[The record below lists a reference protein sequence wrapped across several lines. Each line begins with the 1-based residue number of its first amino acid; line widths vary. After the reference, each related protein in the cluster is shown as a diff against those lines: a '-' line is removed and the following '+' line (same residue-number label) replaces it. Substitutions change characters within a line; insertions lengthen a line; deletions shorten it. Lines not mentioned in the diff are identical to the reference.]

1 MKIIFKISSTLLGAV
16 KTDLRRSHA
25 FAYERIGFLAC
36 KSSYSE
42 NDVLTIY
49 AFDYVTVPDD
59 YYIPDNTVGV
69 RFGKEAI
76 QQALVLAFNE
86 GDQNVSVFHV
96 HEHLGNDIPWFS
108 YTDIQS
114 AETFVPDIF
123 NAAPK
128 MPHGTLVLNESHG
141 AGLVWLGK
149 TIKPQPV
156 DTVISVGVP
165 TIYSHYYDR
174 TLF

>member
-1 MKIIFKISSTLLGAV
+1 MKIVFKIPSALLHTAQ
-16 KTDLRRSHA
+16 TDLRRSHA
-25 FAYERIGFLAC
+25 FAYERIGFLVC
-36 KSSYSE
+36 KSSYSI
-42 NDVLTIY
+42 NGVLTIY
-49 AFDYVTVPDD
+49 AFDYVTVPDN

-86 GDQNVSVFHV
+86 GNQNVSVFHV
-96 HEHLGNDIPWFS
+96 HEHLGNSIPWFS
-108 YTDIQS
+108 HTDIES
-114 AETFVPDIF
+114 AKTFVPDIF
-123 NAAPK
+123 NTAPK
-128 MPHGTLVLNESHG
+128 MPHGTLVLNEAHG

-149 TIKPQPV
+149 TIKPQPI

-165 TIYSHYYDR
+165 TIYSHYHER